1 MQSLAIWRTPWLPSS
16 PGGIAMFDMTTL
28 ATYLGACFLLAIVPG
43 PTVTVIIANALAR
56 GTLAGLAI
64 VLGTQLGVMTMILTV
79 AFGMQALV
87 SFMGWAFDWIKLA
100 GAAYLIWLG
109 FKMLRS
115 RGDLGQAQAVKN
127 KSYAALV
134 MEGFFVIWANPKALI
149 FFGAFLPQFVK
160 LTAPTFPQIV
170 LLGLFFMLVAGS
182 TDSIYAIVA
191 GRARGLLS
199 AARVKAIS
207 RVSGVILM
215 CGGVWLALQKRA

>member
-1 MQSLAIWRTPWLPSS
+1 
-16 PGGIAMFDMTTL
+16 MFDLTTL

-64 VLGTQLGVMTMILTV
+64 VLGTQIGVMTMILTV

-182 TDSIYAIVA
+182 TDSIYAVVA

-199 AARVKAIS
+199 TARVRAVS

-215 CGGVWLALQKRA
+215 CGGVWLALQKRS